1 MSYRK
6 GIILAGG
13 YGTRL
18 APLTSAISKQILPIY
33 DKPMIYYA
41 LSTLMLSGIKE
52 ILIISSGRDLGL
64 FQNLLGSG
72 EKWGIKLEYLEQ
84 KKPAGIAEA
93 FLLGNDFIGNSS
105 SALILGDNLFY
116 GENLISLLSEIN
128 LQESITTL
136 FAYPVKDPER
146 YGVVEFDDKFNVID
160 IHEKPENP
168 PSNYA
173 ITGLYFYDNSVLEKA
188 RKLTPSKRGELE
200 ISDLNKLYLNTGKI
214 KVKVLGRGIAWLD
227 TGTFESLHEASSF
240 IKSIENRQGL
250 KIGCPEEISWRKGW
264 IDDDQL
270 EKLAFDLRNSQYG
283 EYLSSVKLNKYNYK
297 NN

>member
-18 APLTSAISKQILPIY
+18 APLTNAISKQILPIY

-41 LSTLMLSGIKE
+41 LSTLMLSGINE
-52 ILIISSGRDLGL
+52 ILIISTGRDLGL

-72 EKWGIKLEYLEQ
+72 EKWGIQLEYLEQ
-84 KKPAGIAEA
+84 KKPGGIAEA
-93 FLLGNDFIGNSS
+93 FLLSNDFIGNSP

-128 LQESITTL
+128 KQESITTL

-173 ITGLYFYDNSVLEKA
+173 ITGLYFYDNSVLEKV

-200 ISDLNKLYLNTGKI
+200 ISDLNKLYLKTGKI
-214 KVKVLGRGIAWLD
+214 KVKILGRGIAWLD